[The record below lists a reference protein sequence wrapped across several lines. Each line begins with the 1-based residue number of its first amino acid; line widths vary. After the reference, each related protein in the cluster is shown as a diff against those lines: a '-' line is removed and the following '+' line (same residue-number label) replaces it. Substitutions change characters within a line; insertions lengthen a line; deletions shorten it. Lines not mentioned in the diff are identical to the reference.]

1 MNRTLIICRKYRDI
15 GLLRRFLA
23 KSDVIVASDDPRV
36 QHAARQLDNVVAVS
50 YVEEIAS
57 FYSVAPDVK
66 RTVGAID
73 DWLAG
78 FAVDQK
84 EISTEVLRWGCTVE
98 GGITSQRVQDTLLLI
113 NSYSVL
119 LDRIRPSAVA
129 VISPV
134 SVLWEDRV
142 LELVAARRGIPFRQL
157 APAPLTRL
165 AQTAAL
171 RCRPWALTAY
181 RLIHLLRQGGGR
193 LSPQTGQMPGV
204 NGGIVFVL
212 CSNAGNHWEN
222 VRPVLHELLRQG
234 AACLNLRWLAN
245 ERMSARH
252 APRGPDRGDQS
263 VASHQL
269 ESWVGLADI
278 LVAFRLS
285 RQLRKKILR
294 SSGTATAWQ
303 SLAHQGVPL
312 ASLLNESL
320 HHFLSAD
327 LPARI
332 VFFRALRKAIGGTM
346 PAAVKPWGAPEGFEY
361 RVISQLWPAS
371 HRPLILQYW
380 LGVGMAWPYADPRQH
395 LDLFLAKD
403 AGEAAHVAR
412 DYQRTPAQI
421 ELVGQIRLA
430 GHREFAE
437 TTSPA
442 TSRRILGLPVRPQ
455 ALYVGFDP
463 NCALRGYQSAREQAE
478 ITQALLAASAK
489 SPDLVVVVKPHPA
502 YPIDH
507 LSPLFSASNKR
518 HVVVLPHDA
527 PLNHFLNAVDLVVSK
542 YSVLLLEAALMRKV
556 ALAVIFDGDPR
567 FRVFGEL
574 SLMISDS
581 AALTNRLCQLA
592 DDQTERAT
600 WMAVRLRQQEEYLTR
615 DYFSPTIDV
624 PAARAAAAI
633 ITHADR
639 HHSY

>member
-1 MNRTLIICRKYRDI
+1 M
-15 GLLRRFLA
+15 
-23 KSDVIVASDDPRV
+23 
-36 QHAARQLDNVVAVS
+36 S
-50 YVEEIAS
+50 YLEEIAS
-57 FYSVAPDVK
+57 FYSVAAEVK
-66 RTVGAID
+66 RTVGTID

-78 FAVDQK
+78 FAADQS
-84 EISTEVLRWGCTVE
+84 ELSAEVLRWGCTVE
-98 GGITSQRVQDTLLLI
+98 GGITSQRVQDILLLI
-113 NSYSVL
+113 NSYSAL
-119 LDRIRPSAVA
+119 LDRIRPSAIA

-134 SVLWEDRV
+134 SSLWEDRV
-142 LELVAARRGIPFRQL
+142 LELVAARRGIPFRQR
-157 APAPLTRL
+157 APAPRRRL
-165 AQTAAL
+165 AQTAMA
-171 RCRPWALTAY
+171 RCRPWALTFY

-193 LSPQTGQMPGV
+193 LSPQTSPVPGAD
-204 NGGIVFVL
+204 GGIVFVL
-212 CSNAGNHWEN
+212 CSDAGNHWEN

-234 AACLNLRWLAN
+234 AACLTLRWLAN

-312 ASLLNESL
+312 ASLLHESL
-320 HHFLSAD
+320 HHFLAAD

-430 GHREFAE
+430 GHREFAD
-437 TTSPA
+437 TTPPA
-442 TSRRILGLPVRPQ
+442 TSRRNLGLPDRPQ
-455 ALYVGFDP
+455 AFYVGFDP

-478 ITQALLAASAK
+478 ITQALLAATAK

-507 LSPLFSASNKR
+507 LAPLFAASR
-518 HVVVLPHDA
+518 DGRVVVLAHDA
-527 PLNHFLNAVDLVVSK
+527 PLSHFLNAVDLVVSK
-542 YSVLLLEAALMRKV
+542 YSVILLEAALMRRV
-556 ALAVIFDGDPR
+556 ALAVIADGDMR

-574 SLMISDS
+574 TPVMQDLK
-581 AALTNRLCQLA
+581 ALSELLVQLA
-592 DDQTERAT
+592 SSPAYRDTWIAERQ
-600 WMAVRLRQQEEYLTR
+600 RLQEDCLQRNYLPQAG
-615 DYFSPTIDV
+615 SS
-624 PAARAAAAI
+624 PAARAATAI
-633 ITHADR
+633 IAHAR
-639 HHSY
+639 QHHSY